1 MFELTEQEYRE
12 IAERQAQRRGEAW
25 DWLAGRFSNVREE
38 EISDSLAR
46 DIELIQEW
54 DKGCAY
60 CTDLKSCGHSCAV
73 LEICEEGISGGGRE
87 FVTRARPCDLM
98 KTEKER
104 REMMNPARKGRN
116 YEQRL

>member
-1 MFELTEQEYRE
+1 MFLTPEEERE
-12 IAERQAQRRGEAW
+12 FNQRRAQRRGEAW

-46 DIELIQEW
+46 DIEIIQGW

-60 CTDLKSCGHSCAV
+60 CTDLKGCGHSCAV

-87 FVTRARPCDLM
+87 FVTRARPCDFFEQQREAAGLPPRG
-98 KTEKER
+98 KR
-104 REMMNPARKGRN
+104 RTRA
-116 YEQRL
+116 

>member
-1 MFELTEQEYRE
+1 MPFLTAEEEAEMRAELVQMR
-12 IAERQAQRRGEAW
+12 AEAW

-38 EISDSLAR
+38 EISDDLAR
-46 DIELIQEW
+46 TIRTIKEW
-54 DKGCAY
+54 DAGCTY
-60 CTDLKSCGHSCAV
+60 CTDLSKCGHSRAV
-73 LEICEEGISGGGRE
+73 LVICEEGTRDGWRE
-87 FVTRARPCDLM
+87 FVTRARCCDLM